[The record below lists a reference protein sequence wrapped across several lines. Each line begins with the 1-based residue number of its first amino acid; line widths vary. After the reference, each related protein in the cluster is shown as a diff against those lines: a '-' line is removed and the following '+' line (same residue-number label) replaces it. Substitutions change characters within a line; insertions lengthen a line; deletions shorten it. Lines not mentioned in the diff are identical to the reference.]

1 MSIVSDTSDKPKED
15 AKSEQHAIKRLS
27 NVLSRN
33 GLSLSEGTLVLTQES
48 INLINAHAASERI
61 SPKAADDKS
70 KQAEDSETLP
80 SKKSTTNEKTMVA
93 LSIPLGSI
101 QSMTYEM
108 ALGKPS
114 LLLKWNDDRK
124 SFGKARTTQF
134 IQKEAENKEDRLVN
148 WIPIIDEMKLSTS
161 SAVEQA
167 HEQIESAPQSE
178 QLESEILGVLS
189 EREWK
194 GPFQI
199 VTEMRDRYGS
209 KRDFD
214 RVEIACRQLVKKK
227 LVEEDKA
234 GEFFRKARRT

>member
-15 AKSEQHAIKRLS
+15 AKSEPHAIKRLS

-61 SPKAADDKS
+61 SPKTAEDKS
-70 KQAEDSETLP
+70 KDAEDSETP
-80 SKKSTTNEKTMVA
+80 SKKSTTREKTMVA

-199 VTEMRDRYGS
+199 VTEMRDRYES

-214 RVEIACRQLVKKK
+214 QVEIACKQLAKKK

-234 GEFFRKARRT
+234 GEFFRKTRRT